1 MSQHLV
7 FANCIP
13 LVIKFFNQTI
23 LTYVQA
29 RNSISAL
36 DFPSCVVNEQVE
48 LTAETLV
55 SMQQVNLS
63 VPTYMFIDTVFL
75 GLKEIVF
82 VESQTCCQ
90 SIQQH
95 SK

>member
-29 RNSISAL
+29 KNSISAL
-36 DFPSCVVNEQVE
+36 DFPHCVVNEQVE

-55 SMQQVNLS
+55 SKVRIS
-63 VPTYMFIDTVFL
+63 SKPMFVGFVL
-75 GLKEIVF
+75 HEAHVVKHVSGLK
-82 VESQTCCQ
+82 T
-90 SIQQH
+90 
-95 SK
+95 